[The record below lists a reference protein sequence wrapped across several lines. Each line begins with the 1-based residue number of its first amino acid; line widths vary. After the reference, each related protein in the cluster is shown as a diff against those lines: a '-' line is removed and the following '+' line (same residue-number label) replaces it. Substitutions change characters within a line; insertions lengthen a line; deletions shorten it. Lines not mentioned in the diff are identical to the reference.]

1 MSVVE
6 ALDHPYFKARNM
18 IRTVTDPILGELTIP
33 GFPLKF
39 SEFPELPAIEAP
51 LLGEHGAEVLK
62 QYLGMSE
69 AQVEA
74 LRAAAV
80 LFSERK

>member
-1 MSVVE
+1 MV
-6 ALDHPYFKARNM
+6 
-18 IRTVTDPILGELTIP
+18 RTVTDPILGELTIP

-62 QYLGMSE
+62 RHLGMSE
-69 AQVEA
+69 AKVEA
-74 LRAAAV
+74 LRSAGV
-80 LFSERK
+80 LFSARK